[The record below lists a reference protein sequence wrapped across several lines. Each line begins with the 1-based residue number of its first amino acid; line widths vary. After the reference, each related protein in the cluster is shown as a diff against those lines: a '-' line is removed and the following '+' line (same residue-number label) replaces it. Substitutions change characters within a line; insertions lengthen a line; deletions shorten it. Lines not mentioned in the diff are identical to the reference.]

1 MAFARLIVV
10 MLIPLA
16 VIYASLLA
24 WLCARRRDRLE
35 EEFNP
40 AASPAERRAFVQAG
54 VRAYAARIRGR
65 LAAAVFG
72 IPIAGLIGYVL
83 VTNGI

>member
-1 MAFARLIVV
+1 MAFVRLILLL
-10 MLIPLA
+10 LIPLA

-35 EEFNP
+35 ENFNP
-40 AASPAERRAFVQAG
+40 DASPTERRAFVRAG

-65 LAAAVFG
+65 LALAVFG
-72 IPIAGLIGYVL
+72 GPITALVVVVL
-83 VTNGI
+83 ATNGV

>member
-1 MAFARLIVV
+1 MAFVRLIVL

-35 EEFNP
+35 EDFNP
-40 AASPAERRAFVQAG
+40 AASPSERQAFVQAG

-72 IPIAGLIGYVL
+72 IPIVGLIGYVL
-83 VTNGI
+83 VTNGV